1 MDQDQTK
8 YDGQNPYGDNQEYSG
23 YGYGGNPFEDMDQ
36 DLCKK
41 CHRRKIDRS
50 ENPQSVLCKDCREEY
65 IKLRVPPAMKIA
77 GIGVAAVVVLSL
89 AVFGVN
95 IMRFRTALGED
106 FDLSSYMDDRSEEES
121 TETNH
126 EKTNTDSDLEEAQQ
140 TINDFM
146 CQSYVRL
153 ADEGMIV
160 SSLDSMLE
168 ELEKN
173 PDNIQMAITLTDVA
187 MKYSYPDYA
196 AYAIDSY
203 LVDQYVSDEEYD
215 RITGY
220 IEELEKYYDTVDM
233 VNLYWEMAS
242 ELYEEEDIEID
253 VEEIFQEYHDNLMSD
268 LGNNYYDQ
276 ALLYY
281 DLYYACMDEEEQ
293 IQHLKDC
300 VAINPYNFDA
310 QAQLAVY
317 YRSNGEF
324 DQARKI
330 LEESYA
336 VNHEDYTL
344 LRAYATLELVEGN
357 LAKGLSYAESAYEI
371 YPEGTYVTDTYL
383 IALMANDKTEEAE
396 ELIKEWEDNGYIFDD
411 DFYAFQKGDL
421 TLKEYYTKD

>member
-1 MDQDQTK
+1 MDQEQ
-8 YDGQNPYGDNQEYSG
+8 
-23 YGYGGNPFEDMDQ
+23 YGYTGNLFEDMDQ

-50 ENPQSVLCKDCREEY
+50 ENPNSVLCKDCREEY
-65 IKLRVPPAMKIA
+65 IKLNVPA
-77 GIGVAAVVVLSL
+77 GIKVTGIVTVAAVVFCFVM
-89 AVFGVN
+89 FGYN
-95 IMRFRTALGED
+95 IMRFRTALGEG
-106 FDLSSYMDDRSEEES
+106 FDLSSYMDDRSEEKS

-126 EKTNTDSDLEEAQQ
+126 GKTNTDSDLEEAQQ

-173 PDNIQMAITLTDVA
+173 PDNIQMAITLTDIA
-187 MKYSYPDYA
+187 MKFSYPDYA
-196 AYAIDSY
+196 AYAIDNY

-233 VNLYWEMAS
+233 VNLYWEIAS
-242 ELYEEEDIEID
+242 APYEEEDIEID
-253 VEEIFQEYHDNLMSD
+253 PIEILQEYHDNLVSD
-268 LGNNYYDQ
+268 LGNDYYDQ

-281 DLYYACMDEEEQ
+281 DLYYACTDEEEQ

-300 VAINPYNFDA
+300 VELNPYNFDA

-317 YRSNGEF
+317 YRSHREF
-324 DQARKI
+324 DQAREI
-330 LEESYA
+330 LKKTYA
-336 VNHEDYTL
+336 VNKEDYTI

-357 LAKGLSYAESAYEI
+357 LLQGLTYAKSAYDI

-383 IALMANDKTEEAE
+383 IALMANNRMEEAE
-396 ELIKEWEDNGYIFDD
+396 ELILEWEDTGYEFDD
-411 DFYAFQKGDL
+411 DFYAFQRGEM
-421 TLKEYYTKD
+421 TLEEYYTRD

>member
-1 MDQDQTK
+1 MDQEQ
-8 YDGQNPYGDNQEYSG
+8 
-23 YGYGGNPFEDMDQ
+23 YGYTGNPFEDMDQ

-50 ENPQSVLCKDCREEY
+50 ENPNSVLCKECREEY
-65 IKLRVPPAMKIA
+65 IKLNVPV
-77 GIGVAAVVVLSL
+77 GIKVTGIVVAAAVVFCFVM
-89 AVFGVN
+89 FGVN
-95 IMRFRTALGED
+95 IMRFRTALGEG
-106 FDLSSYMDDRSEEES
+106 FDLSSYMDDLSEEES

-126 EKTNTDSDLEEAQQ
+126 GKTNTDSDLEEAQQ

-173 PDNIQMAITLTDVA
+173 PDNIQMAITLTDIA

-196 AYAIDSY
+196 AYAIDNY

-233 VNLYWEMAS
+233 VNIYWEMAS
-242 ELYEEEDIEID
+242 SLYEEEDIEID
-253 VEEIFQEYHDNLMSD
+253 PMEILQEYHDNLMSD
-268 LGNNYYDQ
+268 LGDDYYDQ
-276 ALLYY
+276 ALIYY
-281 DLYYACMDEEEQ
+281 DLYYACTDEEEQ

-300 VAINPYNFDA
+300 VALNPYNFDA

-317 YRSNGEF
+317 YRSHREF
-324 DQARKI
+324 DQAREI
-330 LEESYA
+330 LQKTYA
-336 VNHEDYTL
+336 VNKEDYTV
-344 LRAYATLELVEGN
+344 LRAFATLELVEGN
-357 LAKGLSYAESAYEI
+357 VLQGLTYAKSAYEI

-383 IALMANDKTEEAE
+383 IALMANNRMEEAE
-396 ELIKEWEDNGYIFDD
+396 ELIQQWEEAGYEFDD
-411 DFYAFQKGDL
+411 DFYAFQRGEM
-421 TLKEYYTKD
+421 TLEEYYTRD

>member
-1 MDQDQTK
+1 MDQEQ
-8 YDGQNPYGDNQEYSG
+8 
-23 YGYGGNPFEDMDQ
+23 YGYTGNLFEDMDQ

-50 ENPQSVLCKDCREEY
+50 ENPNSVLCKDCREEY
-65 IKLRVPPAMKIA
+65 IKLNVPA
-77 GIGVAAVVVLSL
+77 GIKVTGIVTVAAVVFCFVM
-89 AVFGVN
+89 FGYN
-95 IMRFRTALGED
+95 IMRFRTALGEG
-106 FDLSSYMDDRSEEES
+106 FDLSSYMDDRSEEKS

-126 EKTNTDSDLEEAQQ
+126 GKTNTDSDLEEAQQ

-173 PDNIQMAITLTDVA
+173 PDNIQMAITLTDIA
-187 MKYSYPDYA
+187 MKFSYPDYA
-196 AYAIDSY
+196 AYAIDNY

-233 VNLYWEMAS
+233 VNLYWEIAS
-242 ELYEEEDIEID
+242 APYEEEDIEID
-253 VEEIFQEYHDNLMSD
+253 PIEILQEYHDNLVSD
-268 LGNNYYDQ
+268 LGNDYYDQ

-281 DLYYACMDEEEQ
+281 DLYYACTDEEEQ

-300 VAINPYNFDA
+300 VELNPYNFDA

-317 YRSNGEF
+317 YRSHREF
-324 DQARKI
+324 DQAREI
-330 LEESYA
+330 LEKTYA
-336 VNHEDYTL
+336 VNKEDYTI

-357 LAKGLSYAESAYEI
+357 LLQGLTYAKSAYDI

-383 IALMANDKTEEAE
+383 IALMANNRMEEAE
-396 ELIKEWEDNGYIFDD
+396 ELIQQWEEAGYEFDD
-411 DFYAFQKGDL
+411 DFYAFQRGEM
-421 TLKEYYTKD
+421 TLEEYYTRD

>member
-1 MDQDQTK
+1 MDQEQ
-8 YDGQNPYGDNQEYSG
+8 
-23 YGYGGNPFEDMDQ
+23 YGYTGNLFEDMDQ

-50 ENPQSVLCKDCREEY
+50 ENPNSVLCKDCREEY
-65 IKLRVPPAMKIA
+65 IKLNVPA
-77 GIGVAAVVVLSL
+77 GIKVTGIVTVAAVVFCFVM
-89 AVFGVN
+89 FGYN
-95 IMRFRTALGED
+95 IMRFRTALGEG
-106 FDLSSYMDDRSEEES
+106 FDLSSYMDDRSEEKS

-126 EKTNTDSDLEEAQQ
+126 GKTNTDSDLEEAQQ

-173 PDNIQMAITLTDVA
+173 PDNIQMAITLTDIA
-187 MKYSYPDYA
+187 MKFSYPDYA
-196 AYAIDSY
+196 AYAIDNY

-233 VNLYWEMAS
+233 VNLYWEIAS
-242 ELYEEEDIEID
+242 APYEEEDIEID
-253 VEEIFQEYHDNLMSD
+253 PIEILQEYHDNLVSD
-268 LGNNYYDQ
+268 LGNDYYDQ

-281 DLYYACMDEEEQ
+281 DLYYACTDEEEQ

-300 VAINPYNFDA
+300 VELNPYNFDA

-317 YRSNGEF
+317 YRSHREF
-324 DQARKI
+324 DQAREI
-330 LEESYA
+330 LEKTYA
-336 VNHEDYTL
+336 VNKEDYTI

-357 LAKGLSYAESAYEI
+357 LLQGLTYAKSAYDI

-383 IALMANDKTEEAE
+383 IALMANNRMEEAE
-396 ELIKEWEDNGYIFDD
+396 ELILEWEDTGYEFDD
-411 DFYAFQKGDL
+411 DFYAFQRGEM
-421 TLKEYYTKD
+421 TLEEYYTRD